1 MSRVVFAFMWLAH
14 FLPLRLIAAI
24 GNAVGAIL
32 YWLIPERRRVTR
44 INLER
49 CFPQMPPRSRERL
62 ARAHFRA
69 FCRSFLERGIL
80 WWAPRS
86 RIERMV
92 RIEGL
97 EHLQAVAGGPVILLT
112 PHFVGLEAPLFRI
125 SMDYPVASMYS
136 RQKDPLFDRL
146 MYLGRTR
153 FGARLFPRQA
163 SVRESLRAIA
173 SGAIYYYLPDLD
185 FGRRRSVFVPFF
197 GVPAATVTGLSY
209 IARFTA
215 ASVVPWSSW
224 SASPTPIARA
234 PRKWRRRSA
243 ARRCPTGGRRWP
255 ARRPRWSRCR
265 PSATS
270 KWPAPASM
278 PDCMCWSKSR
288 SRSTSRKPTGCS
300 PPARETASCC
310 RSATSSATTRL
321 SARSR
326 RAWRSR
332 STSRPSG
339 YRDSS
344 SAAPTSTWCST

>member
-14 FLPLRLIAAI
+14 FLPLRMIAAI
-24 GNAVGAIL
+24 GNAVGAIV
-32 YWLIPERRRVTR
+32 YWLIPERRRVTH
-44 INLER
+44 INLEK
-49 CFPQMPPRSRERL
+49 CFPQMPPRNRERL

-69 FCRSFLERGIL
+69 FCRSFIERGVL
-80 WWAPRS
+80 WWAPRE

-97 EHLQAVAGGPVILLT
+97 EHLQAVVGGPVILLT

-197 GVPAATVTGLSY
+197 GVAAATVTGLSY

-215 ASVVPWSSW
+215 ARVVPCVTRML
-224 SASPTPIARA
+224 PGGKGYVARLYPA
-234 PRKWRRRSA
+234 WTDFPSGDDMA
-243 ARRCPTGGRRWP
+243 DARRLMSFVEERVLEMPEQYFWLHKRFKTRPEGE
-255 ARRPRWSRCR
+255 ARF
-265 PSATS
+265 
-270 KWPAPASM
+270 
-278 PDCMCWSKSR
+278 
-288 SRSTSRKPTGCS
+288 
-300 PPARETASCC
+300 
-310 RSATSSATTRL
+310 
-321 SARSR
+321 
-326 RAWRSR
+326 
-332 STSRPSG
+332 
-339 YRDSS
+339 Y
-344 SAAPTSTWCST
+344 